1 MADGTNDSTIQELEQ
16 KIRETEAERDQYLE
30 ALHKT
35 EKMLQRVST
44 AYSML
49 LQSVTLAVT
58 ND

>member
-1 MADGTNDSTIQELEQ
+1 MVDSTNDSMVQELEQ
-16 KIRETEAERDQYLE
+16 KLIEAEAERDQYLE